1 MKHIKI
7 TYECILELDG
17 QIEETILS
25 DMLEDNLYE
34 LDNTSNI
41 TVITS
46 RIISSETLK
55 DDTLEDYTVSLD
67 IDVQAKDT
75 EDAIDKVMEHI
86 VNVEYTTDIQV
97 VDVNVA
103 NEILESDD
111 EQF

>member
-1 MKHIKI
+1 
-7 TYECILELDG
+7 
-17 QIEETILS
+17 
-25 DMLEDNLYE
+25 
-34 LDNTSNI
+34 
-41 TVITS
+41 VITS